1 MNKNRNYLESL
12 NFRQLRKLHSPSTK
26 EEYMQLQAKAKE
38 GPLFSAKTLG
48 LMCGYNLPKPLT
60 KWMGSYIERNST
72 YPLFAAA
79 APLVIDWV
87 NAVPEAAKQIETM
100 ATGRQLVDAAQD
112 WHEITFKVHKTG
124 HYLTNDVV
132 AELADGYK
140 IVQISNEEDL
150 TTEGNLMGHCVG
162 QYWLHVRDGYSKI
175 YSLRDSSNHPHVTIE
190 VGQSSKQRYTL
201 TGLTPPDTK
210 CTVKQCYGKQNQ
222 RPIPKYHPY
231 LIDWFTRMEYWSGFV
246 VGKLPLPEDK
256 YVQVINDPYYQMWV
270 PTLLQGCT
278 YPSVLTE
285 LVNSTDVNTL
295 FYVASNPHTPVQVL
309 SRLAQKQESLAV
321 RTSRYHT
328 FHWGDYSWNQFPWLN
343 VLANSEHTT
352 VKAHVAANIRT
363 DHHTLTELAKDP
375 DAEVRLAVAGNEKF
389 HEFKLLAKDTCPLV
403 RNKVRE
409 RVLNGHIVKAPIT
422 YQLKKYESNF
432 IACASAEYYDYR
444 EPFVPVI
451 KKKTWEKPKLV
462 RC

>member
-1 MNKNRNYLESL
+1 
-12 NFRQLRKLHSPSTK
+12 
-26 EEYMQLQAKAKE
+26 
-38 GPLFSAKTLG
+38 
-48 LMCGYNLPKPLT
+48 
-60 KWMGSYIERNST
+60 
-72 YPLFAAA
+72 
-79 APLVIDWV
+79 
-87 NAVPEAAKQIETM
+87 
-100 ATGRQLVDAAQD
+100 
-112 WHEITFKVHKTG
+112 
-124 HYLTNDVV
+124 
-132 AELADGYK
+132 
-140 IVQISNEEDL
+140 
-150 TTEGNLMGHCVG
+150 
-162 QYWLHVRDGYSKI
+162 
-175 YSLRDSSNHPHVTIE
+175 
-190 VGQSSKQRYTL
+190 
-201 TGLTPPDTK
+201 
-210 CTVKQCYGKQNQ
+210 
-222 RPIPKYHPY
+222 
-231 LIDWFTRMEYWSGFV
+231 MEYWSGFV